1 MRTSVQPARLLLA
14 AAFPVA
20 LLFAAL
26 PASCRREPAE
36 VAAQPKEDD
45 SVPGE
50 QQGEVAAGEQPDEY
64 ADARKAMVK
73 RLRLDGIEDEKVLK
87 VMLETPRHEFVP
99 PDQRPFAYF
108 DHPLPIGEDQTISAP
123 YIVAF
128 MTWKLEPK
136 PTDAVLEIGTGSGY
150 QAAVLAPL
158 VKHVYTIEIVEILG
172 KRAEETLKRLKY
184 ENVSVRIGDGYRG
197 WPEHAPFDKIIVTCA
212 PTKLPQP
219 LVDQLKQGGVM
230 VIPYGEKWNQVLYVL
245 EKRDGEMVE
254 KGRLPVL
261 FVPMTGEIEKEGEQ
275 EQ

>member
-1 MRTSVQPARLLLA
+1 MMRACLHPARLLWA
-14 AAFPVA
+14 VA
-20 LLFAAL
+20 LPTALLLAAL
-26 PASCRREPAE
+26 PASCRRDEAE
-36 VAAQPKEDD
+36 VVAQPEDETAA
-45 SVPGE
+45 PGE
-50 QQGEVAAGEQPDEY
+50 QQGEAAQAEQPDEY
-64 ADARKAMVK
+64 ADARKAMVD
-73 RLRLDGIEDEKVLK
+73 RLRTDGIEDEKVLK

-128 MTWKLEPK
+128 MTWKLAPR
-136 PTDAVLEIGTGSGY
+136 PTDVVLEIGTGSGY

-158 VKHVYTIEIVEILG
+158 VKHVYTIEIIDTLG
-172 KRAEETLKRLKY
+172 QKAEETLRRLKY

-219 LVDQLKQGGVM
+219 LVDQLREGGVM

-254 KGRLPVL
+254 TGRLPVL
-261 FVPMTGEIEKEGEQ
+261 FVPMTGEAEKEQ
-275 EQ
+275 